1 MIHNIQLNGLAS
13 RGLMLEGV
21 MGVDYSINIDR
32 RGITIVYISSPTV
45 NAVVASIKE
54 AIANHQ
60 ANIQYIVVDSMAYS
74 QEALKRFESKE
85 QERITHRE
93 LNREITY
100 PSGARNIHEAKLPAY
115 TKLNKRGKRRWH

>member
-1 MIHNIQLNGLAS
+1 MINNIQLKGLVP
-13 RGLMLEGV
+13 RGLMIEGV
-21 MGVDYSINIDR
+21 MGMDDSINSDR
-32 RGITIVYISSPTV
+32 RGITIVHISTV

-115 TKLNKRGKRRWH
+115 TKLNKRGKRKWH

>member
-1 MIHNIQLNGLAS
+1 MINNIQLKGLVP
-13 RGLMLEGV
+13 RGLMIEGV
-21 MGVDYSINIDR
+21 MGMDDSINSDR
-32 RGITIVYISSPTV
+32 RGITIVHISTV